1 MRSDQEQKRRLET
14 YRLIEAAQQGD
25 EEARA
30 RLIRENTGLVSVS
43 ARKFS
48 GGSYEYED
56 LMQIGYLGLLKAIDR
71 FDPKFEVMFSTYA
84 VPMIMGEIKRF
95 LRDDGLVK
103 VSRTLK
109 ENGWKIR
116 RETENYRNRW
126 GREPTLEE
134 LAEATALS
142 REEIVESLD
151 AGLEV
156 ESIDRTYSQEDGS
169 EISLLDRIDSRNAGE
184 RVSAG
189 DREKEALLNRVV
201 LEQLLEELPES
212 ERKLII
218 WRYLQEQTQTKVAER
233 MGISQVQVS
242 RMEKRILKTM
252 RERLEGG

>member
-1 MRSDQEQKRRLET
+1 MDDVMG
-14 YRLIEAAQQGD
+14 LIDIAHHGD
-25 EEARA
+25 ERARA
-30 RLIRENTGLVSVS
+30 QLVEQNMGLVWSIV
-43 ARKFS
+43 RRFS
-48 GGSYEYED
+48 GRGTENED
-56 LMQIGYLGLLKAIDR
+56 LFQIGAIGLMKAIDK
-71 FDPKFEVMFSTYA
+71 FDCSFEVRFSTYA
-84 VPMIMGEIKRF
+84 VPMIMGE
-95 LRDDGLVK
+95 
-103 VSRTLK
+103 

>member
-1 MRSDQEQKRRLET
+1 M
-14 YRLIEAAQQGD
+14 
-25 EEARA
+25 
-30 RLIRENTGLVSVS
+30 
-43 ARKFS
+43 
-48 GGSYEYED
+48 
-56 LMQIGYLGLLKAIDR
+56 
-71 FDPKFEVMFSTYA
+71 
-84 VPMIMGEIKRF
+84 
-95 LRDDGLVK
+95 
-103 VSRTLK
+103 
-109 ENGWKIR
+109 
-116 RETENYRNRW
+116 
-126 GREPTLEE
+126 EE

-201 LEQLLEELPES
+201 LEQLLEELPEP

>member
-1 MRSDQEQKRRLET
+1 M
-14 YRLIEAAQQGD
+14 
-25 EEARA
+25 
-30 RLIRENTGLVSVS
+30 
-43 ARKFS
+43 
-48 GGSYEYED
+48 
-56 LMQIGYLGLLKAIDR
+56 
-71 FDPKFEVMFSTYA
+71 
-84 VPMIMGEIKRF
+84 
-95 LRDDGLVK
+95 
-103 VSRTLK
+103 
-109 ENGWKIR
+109 
-116 RETENYRNRW
+116 
-126 GREPTLEE
+126 EE

-189 DREKEALLNRVV
+189 DREKEALLNKVV

>member
-1 MRSDQEQKRRLET
+1 MGMREREHSLLSRIWDWCGASVRR
-14 YRLIEAAQQGD
+14 
-25 EEARA
+25 
-30 RLIRENTGLVSVS
+30 
-43 ARKFS
+43 FS
-48 GGSYEYED
+48 GRGTENED
-56 LMQIGYLGLLKAIDR
+56 LFQIGTIGLMKAIDK
-71 FDPKFEVMFSTYA
+71 FDCSFEVRFSTYA

-116 RETENYRNRW
+116 RETENYRESV
-126 GREPTLEE
+126 GEGAYLGGT
-134 LAEATALS
+134 AEATALS

-156 ESIDRTYSQEDGS
+156 ESIVRTYSQEDGS

-242 RMEKRILKTM
+242 LQEKRT
-252 RERLEGG
+252 

>member
-1 MRSDQEQKRRLET
+1 MDDVMG
-14 YRLIEAAQQGD
+14 LIDRAHHGD
-25 EEARA
+25 ERARA
-30 RLIRENTGLVSVS
+30 QLVEQNMGLVWSIV
-43 ARKFS
+43 RRFS
-48 GGSYEYED
+48 GRGTENED
-56 LMQIGYLGLLKAIDR
+56 LFQIGAIGLMKAIDK
-71 FDPKFEVMFSTYA
+71 FDCSFEVRFSTYA
-84 VPMIMGEIKRF
+84 VPMIMG
-95 LRDDGLVK
+95 VK

>member
-1 MRSDQEQKRRLET
+1 M
-14 YRLIEAAQQGD
+14 
-25 EEARA
+25 
-30 RLIRENTGLVSVS
+30 
-43 ARKFS
+43 
-48 GGSYEYED
+48 
-56 LMQIGYLGLLKAIDR
+56 
-71 FDPKFEVMFSTYA
+71 
-84 VPMIMGEIKRF
+84 
-95 LRDDGLVK
+95 
-103 VSRTLK
+103 
-109 ENGWKIR
+109 
-116 RETENYRNRW
+116 
-126 GREPTLEE
+126 EE

-151 AGLEV
+151 AGLEG

>member
-1 MRSDQEQKRRLET
+1 MDAMELLKK
-14 YRLIEAAQQGD
+14 
-25 EEARA
+25 ARA
-30 RLIRENTGLVSVS
+30 GDRHARDQMVEENVGLVWNIVK
-43 ARKFS
+43 RFN
-48 GGSYEYED
+48 GRGYDPED
-56 LMQIGYLGLLKAIDR
+56 LFQIGCIGLIKAIDHFNLE
-71 FDPKFEVMFSTYA
+71 FDVKFSTYA

>member
-1 MRSDQEQKRRLET
+1 M
-14 YRLIEAAQQGD
+14 
-25 EEARA
+25 
-30 RLIRENTGLVSVS
+30 
-43 ARKFS
+43 
-48 GGSYEYED
+48 
-56 LMQIGYLGLLKAIDR
+56 
-71 FDPKFEVMFSTYA
+71 
-84 VPMIMGEIKRF
+84 
-95 LRDDGLVK
+95 
-103 VSRTLK
+103 
-109 ENGWKIR
+109 
-116 RETENYRNRW
+116 
-126 GREPTLEE
+126 EE

-212 ERKLII
+212 ERKLSI

>member
-1 MRSDQEQKRRLET
+1 M
-14 YRLIEAAQQGD
+14 
-25 EEARA
+25 
-30 RLIRENTGLVSVS
+30 
-43 ARKFS
+43 
-48 GGSYEYED
+48 
-56 LMQIGYLGLLKAIDR
+56 
-71 FDPKFEVMFSTYA
+71 
-84 VPMIMGEIKRF
+84 
-95 LRDDGLVK
+95 
-103 VSRTLK
+103 
-109 ENGWKIR
+109 
-116 RETENYRNRW
+116 
-126 GREPTLEE
+126 EE

-201 LEQLLEELPES
+201 LEQLLELPES

>member
-1 MRSDQEQKRRLET
+1 MGMREREHSLLSRIWDWCGALS
-14 YRLIEAAQQGD
+14 AASG
-25 EEARA
+25 RGT
-30 RLIRENTGLVSVS
+30 EN
-43 ARKFS
+43 
-48 GGSYEYED
+48 ED
-56 LMQIGYLGLLKAIDR
+56 LFQIGAIGLMKAIDK
-71 FDPKFEVMFSTYA
+71 FDCSFEVRFSTYA
-84 VPMIMGEIKRF
+84 VPYDHGGDQAFSEGRWSGEGESYIKGKWME
-95 LRDDGLVK
+95 DPAGD
-103 VSRTLK
+103 
-109 ENGWKIR
+109 
-116 RETENYRNRW
+116 RELSESV

>member
-1 MRSDQEQKRRLET
+1 MDAMELLKK
-14 YRLIEAAQQGD
+14 
-25 EEARA
+25 ARA
-30 RLIRENTGLVSVS
+30 GDRHARDQMVEENVGLVWNIVK
-43 ARKFS
+43 RFN
-48 GGSYEYED
+48 GRGYDPED
-56 LMQIGYLGLLKAIDR
+56 LFQIGCIGLIKAIDH
-71 FDPKFEVMFSTYA
+71 FNLEFNVKFSTYA

>member
-1 MRSDQEQKRRLET
+1 MNDR
-14 YRLIEAAQQGD
+14 
-25 EEARA
+25 EEWICAN
-30 RLIRENTGLVSVS
+30 IGLVH
-43 ARKFS
+43 ACAKRFT
-48 GGSYEYED
+48 GRGMEYDD
-56 LMQIGYLGLLKAIDR
+56 LFQAGCMGLVKAADGFDESRGLK
-71 FDPKFEVMFSTYA
+71 FSTYA

-189 DREKEALLNRVV
+189 DREKEALLNRIV

>member
-1 MRSDQEQKRRLET
+1 M
-14 YRLIEAAQQGD
+14 
-25 EEARA
+25 
-30 RLIRENTGLVSVS
+30 
-43 ARKFS
+43 
-48 GGSYEYED
+48 
-56 LMQIGYLGLLKAIDR
+56 
-71 FDPKFEVMFSTYA
+71 
-84 VPMIMGEIKRF
+84 
-95 LRDDGLVK
+95 
-103 VSRTLK
+103 
-109 ENGWKIR
+109 
-116 RETENYRNRW
+116 
-126 GREPTLEE
+126 EE

-169 EISLLDRIDSRNAGE
+169 EISLLDRIDSRNAVE

-189 DREKEALLNRVV
+189 YREKEALLNRVV

>member
-1 MRSDQEQKRRLET
+1 MDRTIELIKLAKEGDRKAREQVAT
-14 YRLIEAAQQGD
+14 
-25 EEARA
+25 
-30 RLIRENTGLVSVS
+30 ENLGLVWSVVRRF
-43 ARKFS
+43 AGR
-48 GGSYEYED
+48 GHELED
-56 LMQIGYLGLLKAIDR
+56 LYQIGCIGLMKCIDK
-71 FDPKFEVMFSTYA
+71 FDPAYDVKFSTYA

-116 RETENYRNRW
+116 RETESFRNRW

-189 DREKEALLNRVV
+189 DREKEDLLNRVV

>member
-1 MRSDQEQKRRLET
+1 
-14 YRLIEAAQQGD
+14 
-25 EEARA
+25 
-30 RLIRENTGLVSVS
+30 
-43 ARKFS
+43 
-48 GGSYEYED
+48 
-56 LMQIGYLGLLKAIDR
+56 
-71 FDPKFEVMFSTYA
+71 
-84 VPMIMGEIKRF
+84 MGEIKRF

-126 GREPTLEE
+126 RREPTLEE

>member
-1 MRSDQEQKRRLET
+1 MDDVMG
-14 YRLIEAAQQGD
+14 LIDRAHHGD
-25 EEARA
+25 ERARA
-30 RLIRENTGLVSVS
+30 QLVEQNMGLVWSIV
-43 ARKFS
+43 RRFS
-48 GGSYEYED
+48 GRGTENED
-56 LMQIGYLGLLKAIDR
+56 LFQIGAIGLMKAID
-71 FDPKFEVMFSTYA
+71 
-84 VPMIMGEIKRF
+84 MIMGEIKRF